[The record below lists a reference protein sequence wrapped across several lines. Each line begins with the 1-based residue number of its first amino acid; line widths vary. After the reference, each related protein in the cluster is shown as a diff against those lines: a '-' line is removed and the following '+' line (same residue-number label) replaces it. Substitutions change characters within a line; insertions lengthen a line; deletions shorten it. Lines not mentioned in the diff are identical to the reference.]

1 MSMETLLLP
10 ARRRGVR
17 ADVGL
22 RDPPASA
29 RILIASA
36 EPLFLDGLETLVGRE
51 PHTRVV
57 ARCADDASIRR
68 DAEALRPDVA
78 LLDIALSP
86 LDGGCLVRDLRDAAP
101 AMKLIVF
108 TARADRE
115 ALLEAARL
123 GVRGVLLKSVGPSQ
137 ILQCIHAVRAGGCWP
152 EKQLTAAT
160 QRGAIRRETAK
171 RSLWPRGLTPLEAEV
186 ATLAGRG
193 LRNLEIGN
201 TLNVSPATV
210 KVRLYRVYQKLGLS
224 GRPALIAHASNQAR
238 IRSGKIA

>member
-10 ARRRGVR
+10 TRQRGLR

-22 RDPPASA
+22 RDQPASA

-36 EPLFLDGLETLVGRE
+36 EPLFLDGLETLVGRV
-51 PHTRVV
+51 PDTRVV
-57 ARCADDASIRR
+57 ARCADHRSIRR
-68 DAEALRPDVA
+68 DAEEHRPDVA

-86 LDGGCLVRDLRDAAP
+86 LDGGRLVRDLRDAAP

-115 ALLEAARL
+115 ALLEAACL

-137 ILQCIHAVRAGGCWP
+137 ILQCIRAVRAGGCWP
-152 EKQLTAAT
+152 KKQLTT

-224 GRPALIAHASNQAR
+224 GRPALIAYASKHAR
-238 IRSGKIA
+238 VRSAKVA